1 MDAVLPIL
9 SLIVAIMAALFA
21 AYTWK
26 AGKRQNRRDLFLA
39 LHQRLSEPD
48 AFRGRRLLSD
58 EINSV
63 EDALEMRRNRP
74 EDWRQVVSAVSY
86 FDMLALYVKR
96 DYVDRSLVMEELG
109 SIFARAWEH
118 GSYVLDARQKD
129 LHWRPWL
136 NFEQFGN
143 EALAWHNNSKRA
155 QGGRT
160 DARSSDPHRY

>member
-1 MDAVLPIL
+1 MDTALPVL
-9 SLIVAIMAALFA
+9 SLTVAILAALFA

-26 AGKRQNRRDLFLA
+26 AGQRQNRRDLFLA

-48 AFRGRRLLSD
+48 AFRGRRLLAD

-63 EDALEMRRNRP
+63 EDALEMRRTRP

-86 FDMLALYVKR
+86 FDLLALYVKR
-96 DYVDRSLVMEELG
+96 DYVDRGLVMDELG

-129 LHWRPWL
+129 LHWRPWA

-143 EALAWHNNSKRA
+143 EALAWHNTTQQA
-155 QGGRT
+155 QEGRT
-160 DARSSDPHRY
+160 DARSSERRR

>member
-1 MDAVLPIL
+1 MDTALPIL

-26 AGKRQNRRDLFLA
+26 AGQRQNRRDLFLA

-48 AFRGRRLLSD
+48 AYRGRRLLSD

-63 EDALEMRRNRP
+63 EDALEMRRNRS

-96 DYVDRSLVMEELG
+96 NYVDRGLVMDELG

-118 GSYVLDARQKD
+118 GRYVLDARQKD
-129 LHWRPWL
+129 LHWRPWW

-143 EALAWHNNSKRA
+143 EALAWHNNKRA
-155 QGGRT
+155 REKGRT
-160 DARSSDPHRY
+160 DARSSDPRR